1 MTQKWRN
8 RLNWLRCVER
18 SGSDSKKELRCSDDG
33 MHAFSSHSLSE
44 KERRVFFL
52 CSKVEFLSNR
62 VRPEPFAEKSAC
74 DTAGFPSLA
83 TPLYIEG
90 VVYAN

>member
-18 SGSDSKKELRCSDDG
+18 SGSGSKKELRCSDDG
-33 MHAFSSHSLSE
+33 MHAFSSPSLS
-44 KERRVFFL
+44 KKRAKGVFL

-62 VRPEPFAEKSAC
+62 ARPEPFAEKRAC

-83 TPLYIEG
+83 TPLYI
-90 VVYAN
+90 

>member
-1 MTQKWRN
+1 MTECA
-8 RLNWLRCVER
+8 L
-18 SGSDSKKELRCSDDG
+18 
-33 MHAFSSHSLSE
+33 FSSSSLSE

-62 VRPEPFAEKSAC
+62 ARPEPFAEKSAC

-83 TPLYIEG
+83 TPLCIEG
-90 VVYAN
+90 VAYAN